1 MKKEKYSKHDSDR
14 KKREIRDRRR
24 EKQHE
29 REFILY
35 NNFAKEKKQ

>member
-1 MKKEKYSKHDSDR
+1 MKKEQKYSASEQ
-14 KKREIRDRRR
+14 KKQEIRDRRR
-24 EKQHE
+24 EKQFE

>member
-1 MKKEKYSKHDSDR
+1 MKKEKQYSASER
-14 KKREIRDRRR
+14 KKQEIRDARRG
-24 EKQHE
+24 KQYE

>member
-1 MKKEKYSKHDSDR
+1 MKKEKRYSASER
-14 KKREIRDRRR
+14 KKQEIRDRRR
-24 EKQHE
+24 EKQNE